1 VADVENVA
9 SHRVAERI
17 GMRRDGELEAHG
29 RPHVVF
35 VGERNG
41 A

>member
-17 GMRRDGELEAHG
+17 GMRRDGRIEAHG
-29 RPHVVF
+29 RPHVLF
-35 VGERNG
+35 AAERSG
-41 A
+41 